1 MEMAY
6 RCTCSRYRAGPAA
19 TSCSFCGGSPPS
31 LGRPHGWPAVERV
44 FGRAWGFRHALRL
57 AIAALFGAFVG
68 LFALC
73 GAFMGA
79 IAGALAGRA
88 SNRGLIRGAIL
99 GAIAGA
105 VLSLEALEA
114 TRAYWYQEQT
124 GVRGTSSMADF
135 IEELL
140 RGRFVED
147 QFEPAMLTPYHWQV
161 DGDSRSFIEIR
172 DVYDELVFRGLSQ
185 DALKRLPSQVI
196 MEDMKTM
203 QSICCA
209 ICLQNIEV
217 GETVRSLPRCHHMF
231 HLTCVDKWLVRC
243 GSCPVCRQNVNC
255 KAPRISQRM

>member
-1 MEMAY
+1 MEMGF
-6 RCTCSRYRAGPAA
+6 RCTCSRYRAGSAA
-19 TSCSFCGGSPPS
+19 CSFCGGSPPPS
-31 LGRPHGWPAVERV
+31 PEGEPHDWPAVGRL
-44 FGRAWGFRHALRL
+44 FGGAWGFRRVLRL
-57 AIAALFGAFVG
+57 AIVALFGALVG
-68 LFALC
+68 LFAL
-73 GAFMGA
+73 GGVLMGA
-79 IAGALAGRA
+79 VAGALAGRA
-88 SNRGLIRGAIL
+88 SNRGLLRGALL

-105 VLSLEALEA
+105 VLSLEFLEA
-114 TRAYWYQEQT
+114 SCAYWCQEQT

-161 DGDSRSFIEIR
+161 DDDSRRFIEIR
-172 DVYDELVFRGLSQ
+172 DVYDELVSRGLSQ

-217 GETVRSLPRCHHMF
+217 GETVRSLPHCHHMF

-243 GSCPVCRQNVNC
+243 GSCPVCRQHVKC
-255 KAPRISQRM
+255 KAPRIL

>member
-44 FGRAWGFRHALRL
+44 FGRAWGFRHVLRL

-68 LFALC
+68 LFALS

-114 TRAYWYQEQT
+114 SRAYWYQEQT
-124 GVRGTSSMADF
+124 GVRGTSSM
-135 IEELL
+135 
-140 RGRFVED
+140 
-147 QFEPAMLTPYHWQV
+147 V